1 MPDLTTADFAFLRH
15 LQAAESCTVSSLY
28 SAFGEDRA
36 DYEINRLLSFHL
48 IEAADYD
55 SDFSLNHASAYRLT
69 LAGTDLL
76 DSQRL
81 AEKRR
86 IEERAEQERREK
98 EQAAQCK
105 KDKKQQFRHDFFVAA
120 FGAAVG
126 SIITGIIDHHDE
138 ILVFLKELFG
148 K

>member
-1 MPDLTTADFAFLRH
+1 MAHDLTKLEVKILEYIASQPDGIADI
-15 LQAAESCTVSSLY
+15 T
-28 SAFGEDRA
+28 D
-36 DYEINRLLSFHL
+36 I
-48 IEAADYD
+48 
-55 SDFSLNHASAYRLT
+55 ASAIPAITDDVLQYLRYDAQYIDWIASHSTLYKLT
-69 LAGTDLL
+69 IDGTAALE
-76 DSQRL
+76 RHHL
-81 AEKRR
+81 AEERR
-86 IEERAEQERREK
+86 IEERAEQQRREK
-98 EQAAQCK
+98 DQAAQCK